1 MKRDNFLISDEE
13 DLTDSSQK
21 EKVVVEVVDGGKT
34 NSYERE
40 SLNFDELKVSSVF
53 TPLKKD
59 RAEREDE
66 KYDNVSYSG
75 STDDEERE
83 KMAELRKQYRG
94 NF

>member
-21 EKVVVEVVDGGKT
+21 EKVVEVVKVVDGEKT
-34 NSYERE
+34 NSYESERERYEEAVERE
-40 SLNFDELKVSSVF
+40 SE
-53 TPLKKD
+53 KD
-59 RAEREDE
+59 RAAEREDE
-66 KYDNVSYSG
+66 KYDTISYNG
-75 STDDEERE
+75 SIDDEERE